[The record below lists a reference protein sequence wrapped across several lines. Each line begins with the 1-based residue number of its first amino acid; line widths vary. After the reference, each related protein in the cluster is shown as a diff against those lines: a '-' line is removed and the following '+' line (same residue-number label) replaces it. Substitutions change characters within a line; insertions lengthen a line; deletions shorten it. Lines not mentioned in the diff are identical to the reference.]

1 MTTKN
6 IFNKL
11 ILLAIMLCL
20 LFVIGCKSP
29 NNPIEDIEEDIKNP
43 EPPKDLSYLNKSS
56 AGIEAD
62 KKSIITAS
70 NLGSQRFSYEKIDI
84 KDDTDPAKSGLYFI
98 SVKSGI
104 AKAQSAAG
112 NIAIVT
118 EVREGKEFG
127 YTIDCIITLPTQEE
141 DGGDKLIS
149 SDSIFIQKNIKK
161 VYIKSEAGF
170 KKDIYYLV
178 YEK

>member
-11 ILLAIMLCL
+11 ILLLIMLCL

-29 NNPIEDIEEDIKNP
+29 NNPIEENIDNKNP

-56 AGIEAD
+56 AGMDAD
-62 KKSIITAS
+62 KESIIDAS
-70 NLGSQRFSYEKIDI
+70 NPGSQRFKYEKIDI
-84 KDDTDPAKSGLYFI
+84 KNDTDPAKSGLYFI
-98 SVKSGI
+98 SVESGI

-141 DGGDKLIS
+141 TGGDKLIS